1 MVLGVMTRLLL
12 VLALMLPVANAAW
25 ALPAEDEASQAGSP
39 APEPAAAPPA
49 VSPGA
54 PVAAPSGTADAPP
67 PMRMAPAARSG
78 KPSGFWGSSRPA
90 VGGAYRYRLLG
101 IGVAVV
107 LLTLGI
113 MMWILRRPARGSS
126 RAGSA

>member
-1 MVLGVMTRLLL
+1 MVPDVKTRLLL

-25 ALPAEDEASQAGSP
+25 AVSAGDEASQAGSP
-39 APEPAAAPPA
+39 APEPAAAAPA
-49 VSPGA
+49 ASAGA
-54 PVAAPSGTADAPP
+54 PAAVPSRAADTPP

-126 RAGSA
+126 RPGAA

>member
-1 MVLGVMTRLLL
+1 MVPDVKTRLLL

-25 ALPAEDEASQAGSP
+25 AGQSAEEASQAG
-39 APEPAAAPPA
+39 
-49 VSPGA
+49 A
-54 PVAAPSGTADAPP
+54 PVTEPSRATGEDTPP
-67 PMRMAPAARSG
+67 VRLEPVQVSRQPS

-126 RAGSA
+126 RPGAA